1 MTTILSCL
9 IKKAQLGRISQ
20 GLVKELEVQIDKL
33 KQASPGSNLGSD
45 LEAAQFVYQE
55 AVKRLQNNIR
65 ATTVHADLVSSY
77 SDIIDNARA
86 AGIPYKK
93 IIRAIALGDDA
104 DTFKHGFITR
114 SARETVE
121 AYQDHF
127 KARAGDIFEAL
138 QPKGFFKMDRDVEFD
153 KASIRAIFNLLNKVD
168 DPAMDQAPK
177 EVAKALVD
185 LHNEGGELFQQMG
198 GNITLSSSHVLGDMT
213 DPGMA
218 AKAGR
223 DKWVDVAVNMYDRE
237 FTGLTIP
244 EVLTSDAV
252 WRKSL
257 IDKYNGI
264 VSGGITQMGDY
275 VPEGLRSV
283 VNTRN
288 HHRIFRFKDADS
300 YISYHEQFGHLDLYS
315 ATLQY
320 AESIGKDIGVLK
332 ALGPKPQALQNA
344 LLRKIGNES
353 PEESV
358 DLKPMLERHLRYVTK
373 NYSGSRNVA
382 VDKWLGTAGSA
393 RVAGSLGTV
402 VVDAGT
408 TEKWGLSK
416 IAASAR
422 GLPLLQTF
430 QQDLIAL
437 RKVLKGDHKL
447 HKALADAALY
457 VDGFIDESA
466 AALRA
471 YTQDG
476 GHQTIR
482 QAAGGVMKASGLT
495 DFTNST
501 RFGTIQS
508 MGIEIGERSW
518 DEVLPSFKTY
528 FEGLGIDE
536 NMFNRIKEFGSAPL
550 ADEPTRMG
558 VNVQQLWDAGKHE
571 EAIALSTAVARHTEA
586 AAPTISPRF
595 NAALDDLARR
605 GVVMQI
611 LSGNTRLFMNY
622 PASFWNNHIRVLA
635 NMPGAGKKTAY
646 LGAYVATFAVLGSI
660 STMIKDTLTG
670 KIPQASAN
678 TVLRAFAR
686 SGIIPILSDFA
697 LAPSQ
702 GQSAKDLGKRL
713 LGVHGATIT
722 DVLGGAK
729 DAFDAAKAGKNP
741 GSGVYQMQRALQGML
756 PGQNLPVVG
765 LLFQRLVLDQL
776 RHLYDPDAAKKFKN
790 SAKTAKRNFDTEHW
804 WKPGETLPE
813 FLK

>member
-9 IKKAQLGRISQ
+9 IKKAELGRISK

-45 LEAAQFVYQE
+45 LEAAQFVHQE

-77 SDIIDNARA
+77 GDIIDNARA

-127 KARAGDIFEAL
+127 KARAGDVFKAL
-138 QPKGFFKMDRDVEFD
+138 EPKGFFKMNRDVDFD
-153 KASIRAIFNLLNKVD
+153 KSAIRELFNIFEGVD
-168 DPAMDQAPK
+168 DPAGSAA
-177 EVAKALVD
+177 AKAIAKAIDD
-185 LHNEGGELFQQMG
+185 LHMEGGNLFQQMG
-198 GNITLSSSHVLGDMT
+198 GNITLTKGHALGDLS
-213 DPGMA
+213 DP
-218 AKAGR
+218 AKVSKLGR
-223 DKWVDVAVNMYDRE
+223 EQWIEVASKVYNRE
-237 FTGLTIP
+237 ALARVIP
-244 EVLTSDAV
+244 EVATSDSV
-252 WRKSL
+252 WKRALS
-257 IDKYNGI
+257 DRYNAI
-264 VSGGITQMGDY
+264 VSGGISQMGDY

-288 HHRIFRFKDADS
+288 HHRIFQFKDADS
-300 YISYHEQFGHLDLYS
+300 YISYHEQLGTLDLYS

-344 LLRKIGNES
+344 LLRKIANES

-358 DLKPMLERHLRYVTK
+358 SLKPMLERQLRYVTK

-416 IAASAR
+416 IASSAR

-430 QQDLIAL
+430 QQDLLAL
-437 RKVLKGDHKL
+437 RRVIKGDKTL
-447 HKALADAALY
+447 HKALADSALY
-457 VDGFIDESA
+457 LDAHIDESA

-471 YTQDG
+471 YSQEG

-495 DFTNST
+495 DLTNST
-501 RFGTIQS
+501 RFATIQS
-508 MGIEIGERSW
+508 MSIEIGERSW
-518 DEVLPSFKTY
+518 DDVLPSFRTY
-528 FEGLGIDE
+528 FENLGIDE
-536 NMFNRIKEFGSAPL
+536 KMFNTIKEFGSSPL
-550 ADEPTRMG
+550 AGDETRMG
-558 VNVQQLWDAGKHE
+558 VSVQKLWDAGKHD
-571 EAIALSTAVARHTEA
+571 EAIALSTAASRYVEA
-586 AAPTISPRF
+586 SAPTISPRF

-605 GVVMQI
+605 GVTLQL

-622 PASFWNNHIRVLA
+622 PASFWNNHVRVLA
-635 NMPGAGKKTAY
+635 NMPGMGKKAAY
-646 LGAYVATFAVLGSI
+646 MGAYVATFAVLGSI

-670 KIPQASAN
+670 KIPKLTAN

-686 SGIIPILSDFA
+686 SGIVPILSDFA

-713 LGVHGATIT
+713 LGVHGATAV
-722 DVLGGAK
+722 DVAGGAK
-729 DAFDAAKAGKNP
+729 DAFDAVKAGKNP

-765 LLFQRLVLDQL
+765 LLFQRMVLDQL

>member
-1 MTTILSCL
+1 MTTVLSCL
-9 IKKAQLGRISQ
+9 IKKAELGRISK
-20 GLVKELEVQIDKL
+20 GLVKELEVQIDRL

-45 LEAAQFVYQE
+45 LEAAQFVHQE

-77 SDIIDNARA
+77 SDVIDKARA

-93 IIRAIALGDDA
+93 ILRAIALGDDA

-114 SARETVE
+114 SARETVD

-138 QPKGFFKMDRDVEFD
+138 QPKGFFKMDRDIEFD
-153 KASIRAIFNLLNKVD
+153 KSVVRELFNILKGVD
-168 DPAMDQAPK
+168 DQSGSAA
-177 EVAKALVD
+177 AKATAKAID
-185 LHNEGGELFQQMG
+185 ELHMEGGALFQQMG
-198 GNITLSSSHVLGDMT
+198 GNITLTKGHALGDLS
-213 DPGMA
+213 DSS
-218 AKAGR
+218 KVSKLGR
-223 DKWVDVAVNMYDRE
+223 DKWVEVASNVYDRE
-237 FTGLTIP
+237 ALARVIP
-244 EVLTSDAV
+244 EVGTNDAV
-252 WRKSL
+252 WKKALVDR
-257 IDKYNGI
+257 YNAI

-288 HHRIFRFKDADS
+288 HHRIFQFKDADS
-300 YISYHEQFGHLDLYS
+300 YISYHEQLGHLDLYS

-332 ALGPKPQALQNA
+332 ALGPKPQAVQNA
-344 LLRKIGNES
+344 LLRKIGEEA
-353 PEESV
+353 PEEAAK
-358 DLKPMLERHLRYVTK
+358 LKPMLQRHLRYVTK

-447 HKALADAALY
+447 HKALSDAALY

-466 AALRA
+466 AALRS
-471 YTQDG
+471 YTQEG

-536 NMFNRIKEFGSAPL
+536 SMFNRIKEFGSAPL

-605 GVVMQI
+605 GVAMQI

-660 STMIKDTLTG
+660 STMIKDTLNG

-686 SGIIPILSDFA
+686 SGIVPILSDFA

-713 LGVHGATIT
+713 LGVHGATAV
-722 DVLGGAK
+722 DVVGGAK
-729 DAFDAAKAGKNP
+729 DAFDAIKAGKNP
-741 GSGVYQMQRALQGML
+741 GSGIYQMQRALQGML
-756 PGQNLPVVG
+756 PGQNLPIIG
-765 LLFQRLVLDQL
+765 LIFQRLVLDQL
-776 RHLYDPDAAKKFKN
+776 RYLYDKDAAKKFKA
-790 SAKTAKRNFDTEHW
+790 SAKTAYRNFGVEYT
-804 WKPGETLPE
+804 WKPGELLPE